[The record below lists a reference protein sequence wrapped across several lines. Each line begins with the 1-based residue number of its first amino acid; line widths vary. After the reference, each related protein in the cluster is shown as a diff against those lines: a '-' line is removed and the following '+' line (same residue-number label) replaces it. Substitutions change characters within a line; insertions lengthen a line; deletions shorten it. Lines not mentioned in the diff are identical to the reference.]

1 MTSHYDIQ
9 YLYIQTG
16 AMEREGLCGGARRRE
31 KGWQNI
37 YDVWSDEKRVVVVVV
52 GASLFRAGASLFLSI
67 RPVAFHFYV
76 RVRNQENGSHW
87 WRESNIGPPDGRLSF
102 SRPMAPL
109 TQPLSHGHWSPSTL
123 FRCEFLSFFHL
134 SFLSHRLDLFSR
146 YHIII

>member
-1 MTSHYDIQ
+1 MAAVVVVLVGRADGDRVGTSSQSLGVFMTSHYDIQ

-76 RVRNQENGSHW
+76 RVRNQENGSH
-87 WRESNIGPPDGRLSF
+87 
-102 SRPMAPL
+102 
-109 TQPLSHGHWSPSTL
+109 
-123 FRCEFLSFFHL
+123 
-134 SFLSHRLDLFSR
+134 
-146 YHIII
+146 